1 MKWSEGMK
9 NKVILVSSDQL
20 GKGDKELGEGVLET
34 FFTLLKQRD
43 EKPAAI
49 FFMNMG
55 VFTLTDDSLVSVHLA
70 ELEKSGVAVLACKT
84 CVDYYEL
91 SEKLTCG
98 EISSMAHFIE
108 LAAEYEVLTI
118 S

>member
-1 MKWSEGMK
+1 VK

-20 GKGDKELGEGVLET
+20 GKGDQNLGEGVLET
-34 FFTLLKQRD
+34 FFTLLKQRE

-49 FFMNMG
+49 FCMNSG
-55 VFTLTDDSLVSVHLA
+55 VITLTEESLVSVHLQ
-70 ELEKSGVAVLACKT
+70 ELEKSGVSVFACKT
-84 CVDYYEL
+84 CVDFYQLE
-91 SEKLTCG
+91 EKLTCG

-108 LAAEYEVLTI
+108 LAAKYEVLTI